1 MSDTTSELEAAAL
14 AAITL
19 IIQHVESAKSGAVDP
34 QVALAGINAVQA
46 ALQANNAKADS
57 DLDAKFPKG

>member
-19 IIQHVESAKSGAVDP
+19 IIQHVESAKSGKVDP
-34 QVALAGINAVQA
+34 AVALAGVNAVSA
-46 ALQANNAKADS
+46 ALQANNAAADS
-57 DLDAKFPKG
+57 ALDAKFPTG